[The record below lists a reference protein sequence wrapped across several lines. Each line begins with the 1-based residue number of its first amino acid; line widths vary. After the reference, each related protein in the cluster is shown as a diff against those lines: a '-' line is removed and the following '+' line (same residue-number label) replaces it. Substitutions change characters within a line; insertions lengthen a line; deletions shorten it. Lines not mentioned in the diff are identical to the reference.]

1 MFENKPATD
10 ENLKSLSKVSAILDC
25 FSTTHRALSLAD
37 ICKRTGY
44 PRSTTHRLLASMREV
59 GLLDQDRERERY
71 RLGIKLFAYGNI
83 VLANMDLHREARP
96 FAEALGRMT
105 GLSVHLA
112 VFGGEKAV
120 VIHRAEPAP
129 GGLTPLNL
137 LENAPV
143 HCTSIGKAILAF
155 QPDTVV
161 QHIIDSGLTRF
172 TDTTITTGDALRA
185 ELKRIRERG
194 YAVDDGEHQPGLR
207 CIGAPIRD
215 QFGRVFASI
224 SASASAL
231 QSPPEREAAI
241 AQIVA
246 YHAAQI
252 SAHLGFRSDGAPPPA

>member
-1 MFENKPATD
+1 MSGSKTSVAD
-10 ENLKSLSKVSAILDC
+10 NLKSLNKVAAILDC

-37 ICKRTGY
+37 ICRRTGY

-96 FAEALGRMT
+96 YADALGRIT

-129 GGLTPLNL
+129 GGLTPLNF

-143 HCTSIGKAILAF
+143 HCTSIGKAILAY
-155 QPDTVV
+155 QPEPILERVIEAGLARYT
-161 QHIIDSGLTRF
+161 DS
-172 TDTTITTGDALRA
+172 TITTGVELRE
-185 ELKRIRERG
+185 ELQKVRERG
-194 YAVDDGEHQPGLR
+194 YAVDNGEHQPGLR

-224 SASASAL
+224 SATGSAI
-231 QSPPEREAAI
+231 QSPPEREAS
-241 AQIVA
+241 VA
-246 YHAAQI
+246 AMVIHHAGQI
-252 SAHLGFRSDGAPPPA
+252 SGHLGYDGIAK

>member
-1 MFENKPATD
+1 MAQRKPATE
-10 ENLKSLSKVSAILDC
+10 ENLKSLSKVAAVLDC

-59 GLLDQDRERERY
+59 GLLDQDRGRERY
-71 RLGIKLFAYGNI
+71 RLGIRLFAYGNI

-96 FAEALGRMT
+96 FAETLGRMT
-105 GLSVHLA
+105 GMSVHLA

-143 HCTSIGKAILAF
+143 HCTSIGKAILAY
-155 QPDTVV
+155 QPEAVI
-161 QHIIDSGLTRF
+161 QHIIDSGLHRF
-172 TDTTITTGDALRA
+172 TDTTITDGDALKA
-185 ELKRIRERG
+185 ELDKVRRLG

-241 AQIVA
+241 AKIVT
-246 YHAAQI
+246 YHAEQI
-252 SAHLGFRSDGAPPPA
+252 SARLGFEANGAAHA